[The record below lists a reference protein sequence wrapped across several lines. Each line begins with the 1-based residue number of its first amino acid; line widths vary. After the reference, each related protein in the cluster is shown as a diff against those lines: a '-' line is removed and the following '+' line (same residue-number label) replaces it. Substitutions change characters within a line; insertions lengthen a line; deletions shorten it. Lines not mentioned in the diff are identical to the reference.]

1 MNQDIKTFMSLV
13 LISVVLVLLLKDPNG
28 TNLVIKGLSG
38 GVNDTIATL
47 QGGRASGGM
56 PNLGQT
62 V

>member
-13 LISVVLVLLLKDPNG
+13 LISVVLVLLLKDPSG
-28 TNLVIKGLSG
+28 TNQVIKGLSG

-47 QGGRASGGM
+47 QGSRSSGA
-56 PNLGQT
+56 LGS